1 MQFVLLL
8 AGVLA
13 LLVGAAAVGLGVI
26 ELRQGGS
33 GSGLM
38 QTGVLTSVGGFVV
51 LGLGAVIARLQKLA
65 DLLETRPVPL
75 NFGAPVAPALP
86 PLPPRREVP
95 PPVPPPAMSAPA
107 KAPEVVAVREPP
119 AVAPKAPRPTEPDPP
134 PALAPEP
141 PPVMVVSAPS
151 GPAGQPEAA
160 AWPTVTPSDRI
171 APTDPAEPDV
181 VAEPVADAPAE
192 APPGAAEA
200 PQDAAGVLKTGVIEG
215 MAYTIYAD
223 GTVEAEL
230 PEGTIRFA
238 SVTAW
243 REHLRPGS

>member
-1 MQFVLLL
+1 
-8 AGVLA
+8 VLA

-86 PLPPRREVP
+86 PLPPRLAPRREVP

-107 KAPEVVAVREPP
+107 KAPEVVVAVREPP
-119 AVAPKAPRPTEPDPP
+119 AAAPEAPRPTAPDPP

-181 VAEPVADAPAE
+181 LAEPIADAPAE

-200 PQDAAGVLKTGVIEG
+200 PQETAGVLKSGVIEG

>member
-13 LLVGAAAVGLGVI
+13 LLVGAAAVGLGVL
-26 ELRQGGS
+26 ELRHGGGS
-33 GSGLM
+33 SGLM

-75 NFGAPVAPALP
+75 NFGAPVAPPLP
-86 PLPPRREVP
+86 PLPPRLVPEREVP
-95 PPVPPPAMSAPA
+95 PLAPPHAILAT
-107 KAPEVVAVREPP
+107 APEVAPPLREPP
-119 AVAPKAPRPTEPDPP
+119 AVAPEPPP
-134 PALAPEP
+134 PAEPVPTQEP
-141 PPVMVVSAPS
+141 PPLAAAVSPP
-151 GPAGQPEAA
+151 GPAGPPAPA

-171 APTDPAEPDV
+171 APAEAAEPDPLTQP
-181 VAEPVADAPAE
+181 VAEPPAGVPAE
-192 APPGAAEA
+192 AAGPPRE
-200 PQDAAGVLKTGVIEG
+200 PLEVLKTGVIEG
-215 MAYTIYAD
+215 MAYTIYSD
-223 GTVEAEL
+223 GTVDAEL

-243 REHLRPGS
+243 REHLRPGG